1 MSLKSL
7 IWGLWKSDTS
17 CSLPLST
24 GDHKTE
30 DETISSRN
38 TEIHYRERRWVVWGV
53 SVPGLPSPPL
63 SSQTRLTLAWG
74 RGCTRQRN
82 PEKVEEE
89 HSAQSQNQGS
99 LSSSDLQHALC
110 HPQAASG
117 YGSGCSLAEKL
128 HRWHSRAFAEQ
139 RCLCEGLGCS
149 LGGMISHRLTQRR
162 PGRVT
167 R

>member
-1 MSLKSL
+1 MGGVGCLSPRSAQSPAVQPNTAHSSLGK
-7 IWGLWKSDTS
+7 
-17 CSLPLST
+17 
-24 GDHKTE
+24 
-30 DETISSRN
+30 
-38 TEIHYRERRWVVWGV
+38 GV
-53 SVPGLPSPPL
+53 HG
-63 SSQTRLTLAWG
+63 
-74 RGCTRQRN
+74 N